1 MEFDVHYLIEQWPA
15 LLDGVLM
22 TLRITALA
30 ILCSLLIGVLGGA
43 VRVMKV
49 PVLSQ
54 ADRKSVV

>member
-30 ILCSLLIGVLGGA
+30 ILCSLLIGVLGF
-43 VRVMKV
+43 
-49 PVLSQ
+49 VLD
-54 ADRKSVV
+54 ALARGLHRRWVHG